1 MYAVN
6 ANGGLKRGTPQN
18 LASVGRDDYI
28 YTNFF
33 SGTIPLFNSSY
44 CNPILNAG
52 GNCVSDFGPYPAAM
66 NGRNAFR
73 GPGYWNINL
82 GIYKSFFLSE
92 RFTLQ
97 FRGEFYNAFNHA
109 NLYVQNGNVDV
120 SQAQPY
126 VDAARGYNPA
136 LAIPTA
142 GVNQPNL
149 RTVQLALRLVF

>member
-1 MYAVN
+1 
-6 ANGGLKRGTPQN
+6 
-18 LASVGRDDYI
+18 
-28 YTNFF
+28 
-33 SGTIPLFNSSY
+33 
-44 CNPILNAG
+44 
-52 GNCVSDFGPYPAAM
+52 M

-97 FRGEFYNAFNHA
+97 FRGELYNAFNHA